1 VSGALPPTCGSHQRT
16 KEPKNQTTSKVRQPP
31 KNQKTKMSHA
41 KDGFQPLDHHEL
53 SPSEMQS
60 NAEGLYDTLNRRRTV
75 REFSDKPVP
84 KEIIQ
89 LIIRTAST
97 APSGANK
104 QPWNFC
110 VVTNSET
117 KAKIREAAEKEE
129 FENYHG
135 RMSDDWLDDLK
146 KFGTDWHKDF
156 LTTAPYIIVAFKK
169 AYDLDA
175 DGNKEKNYY
184 VNESVGLAC
193 GMLIAAIHNAGLVT
207 VTHTPSPMNFL
218 QKVLERPDNERPF
231 LLLPVGYPADDAKVP
246 VISRKELEQMSV
258 WYE

>member
-1 VSGALPPTCGSHQRT
+1 
-16 KEPKNQTTSKVRQPP
+16 
-31 KNQKTKMSHA
+31 MSHVNQA
-41 KDGFQPLDHHEL
+41 FQPLEHTEYNPDEMRNRAAAFYRQHE
-53 SPSEMQS
+53 S
-60 NAEGLYDTLNRRRTV
+60 RRTV
-75 REFSDKPVP
+75 RTFSDRPVSRQVI
-84 KEIIQ
+84 E
-89 LIIRTAST
+89 LIIKTAST

-110 VVTNSET
+110 VVVNPGV
-117 KAKIREAAEKEE
+117 KAQIREAAEKEE
-129 FENYHG
+129 YENYHG

-169 AYDLDA
+169 AYDLNA
-175 DGNKEKNYY
+175 DGTKEKNYY

-193 GMLIAAIHNAGLVT
+193 GMLISAIHNAGLVT

-218 QKVLERPDNERPF
+218 QKVLERPENERPF
-231 LLLPVGYPADDAKVP
+231 LLLPVGYPAGDAEVP
-246 VISRKELEQMSV
+246 VISRKRLEEVSA

>member
-1 VSGALPPTCGSHQRT
+1 MSKATEGFRPLSYSAPTSETLHLRA
-16 KEPKNQTTSKVRQPP
+16 RQL
-31 KNQKTKMSHA
+31 
-41 KDGFQPLDHHEL
+41 FEELD
-53 SPSEMQS
+53 
-60 NAEGLYDTLNRRRTV
+60 ARRTV
-75 REFSDKPVP
+75 REFSDRPVP
-84 KEIIQ
+84 KEVIE
-89 LIIRTAST
+89 LIIKTAST

-110 VVTNSET
+110 VVSSPEI

-135 RMSDDWLDDLK
+135 RMSEDWLEDLK
-146 KFGTDWHKDF
+146 KFGTDWHKPF
-156 LTTAPYIIVAFKK
+156 LTTAPYLIVAFKK

-175 DGNKEKNYY
+175 EGNKEKNYY

-193 GMLIAAIHNAGLVT
+193 GMLIAAIHHAGLVT

-218 QKVLERPDNERPF
+218 QQVLERPANERPF
-231 LLLPVGYPADDAKVP
+231 LLLPVGYPAKDAQVP
-246 VISRKELEQMSV
+246 VISRKGLGEMSV